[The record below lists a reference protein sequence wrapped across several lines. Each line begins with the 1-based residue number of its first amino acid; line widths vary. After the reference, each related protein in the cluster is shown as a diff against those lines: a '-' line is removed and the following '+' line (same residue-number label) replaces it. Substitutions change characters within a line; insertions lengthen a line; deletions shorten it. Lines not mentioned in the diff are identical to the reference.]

1 LTHGGARIILK
12 DKFSEIRGWRTMQK
26 YLKKIM
32 AVIVTL
38 AIIITSMPINTYA
51 QENKMK
57 SSIGEYLI
65 INSKLNKLAYYKNGK
80 LIKEFRVAT

>member
-51 QENKMK
+51 QEMK
-57 SSIGEYLI
+57 LSIGEYLI